1 MVEFYCLVVE
11 FYCPVV
17 EFYCLV
23 VELYHH
29 WGRYFSRSEFRH
41 TSLWNIWFFFS
52 EHNYISY
59 FLIFEIKKSPKFQ
72 YLVKSGGRILLLH
85 GRILLAVEF
94 YHRSKGLYWL
104 NMFLKNTLLCSL
116 IITLIALILDTFMFS
131 LNMSLKIILAWSLI
145 ITQITRIHYT
155 FMYSLRKWPQLVKFF
170 SHFGHS
176 VNISHI
182 TRILE
187 YAFEDYFVL

>member
-29 WGRYFSRSEFRH
+29 WGRYFSRSDFRH
-41 TSLWNIWFFFS
+41 PSLWNIWFFFS

-72 YLVKSGGRILLLH
+72 YLVKSGGRFLLLH

-94 YHRSKGLYWL
+94 YHRSKGLYLYIIYIKYIVILFSRLTIVGVSIW
-104 NMFLKNTLLCSL
+104 NKIFGTGRFSQKRFL
-116 IITLIALILDTFMFS
+116 
-131 LNMSLKIILAWSLI
+131 
-145 ITQITRIHYT
+145 
-155 FMYSLRKWPQLVKFF
+155 
-170 SHFGHS
+170 
-176 VNISHI
+176 
-182 TRILE
+182 
-187 YAFEDYFVL
+187 